1 MKGLLL
7 NDFLT
12 MRKVMALYFGILILY
27 YALGIFGKGLAG
39 VQIFAVFFSAMLV
52 IYSFSYEEK
61 SGWNSYVNVLPV
73 SRAQVVLSKYILSLI
88 AMGAAA
94 GGGALIQTVINL
106 KNRVQ
111 PENGLWIS
119 IIAFCVASLFLSLII
134 PILFKMG
141 AEKGRIILVVIFL
154 IPFMITMLVKKTG
167 IKLAFTIQDLL
178 AMIPLIV
185 LCVVIFMILSCMV
198 TLRIYGKKEF

>member
-7 NDFLT
+7 NEFLT
-12 MRKVMALYFGILILY
+12 MRKVIAMYLGILILY
-27 YALGIFGKGLAG
+27 YAFGVFGRGMAG

-61 SGWNSYVNVLPV
+61 SGWISYVNVLPV

-94 GGGALIQTVINL
+94 GGGALIQTIMNL
-106 KNRVQ
+106 KSHVRLD
-111 PENGLWIS
+111 NGLWVS
-119 IIAFCVASLFLSLII
+119 IMAFCVASFFLSLII

-141 AEKGRIILVVIFL
+141 AEKCRIILVVIFL
-154 IPFMITMLVKKTG
+154 IPFMTIMLIEKTG
-167 IKLAFTIQDLL
+167 VEPAFTIQDLI
-178 AMIPLIV
+178 AMTPLIV
-185 LCVVIFMILSCMV
+185 LCAVIFMILSCML
-198 TLRIYGKKEF
+198 TLRIYSKKEF